1 MVSITHA
8 WSRQTD
14 ASRPAPGRWLRG
26 LLLASVLGSA
36 PLAVANNGF
45 VIRDADMTLQ
55 GSVYHLDARIDYQLS
70 PEAIDAVKNG
80 VPLIIAMDI
89 RVERKRSWWLD
100 QEVATLTQNYLLLYH
115 ALTEKYVIHNLNSGI
130 QENYVNLDTALWA
143 LGRIDSLPLIDANL
157 LESGAEYTVE
167 LRSRLDIESL
177 PAPMRP
183 LAYISSDWQ
192 LQSDW
197 YSWSLVH

>member
-1 MVSITHA
+1 MVSITHT
-8 WSRQTD
+8 WSRQAD
-14 ASRPAPGRWLRG
+14 ASRPAPGHWLRC
-26 LLLASVLGSA
+26 LLLAGMLGST
-36 PLAVANNGF
+36 PLAMANNGF
-45 VIRDADMTLQ
+45 VVRDANMTLQ
-55 GSVYHLDARIDYQLS
+55 GNVYHLDARIDYQLS

-89 RVERKRSWWLD
+89 RVERQRSWWLD
-100 QEVATLTQNYLLLYH
+100 KEVATLTQNYLLLYH

-130 QENYVNLDTALWA
+130 QENYVSLDTALWA
-143 LGRIDSLPLIDANL
+143 LGRVNSLPLIDANL
-157 LESGAEYTVE
+157 LEPGAEYTVE

-183 LAYISSDWQ
+183 LAYISDDWQ

-197 YSWSLVH
+197 YSWSLVP

>member
-8 WSRQTD
+8 WSRHADTR
-14 ASRPAPGRWLRG
+14 RPGARRWLRC
-26 LLLASVLGSA
+26 LLLISVLGSA
-36 PLAVANNGF
+36 PAVANNGF
-45 VIRDADMTLQ
+45 TVRDADMTLQ

-70 PEAIDAVKNG
+70 REAIDAVKNG

-89 RVERKRSWWLD
+89 RVERQRSWWLD

-130 QENYVNLDTALWA
+130 QENYVNLGTALWA
-143 LGRIDSLPLIDANL
+143 LGRVDSLPLIDANL
-157 LESGAEYTVE
+157 LEPGAEYTVE

-197 YSWSLVH
+197 YSWSLAR